1 MNLYNLTGQF
11 LNIQNMITDGVDPEV
26 IQDTLEAVEE
36 AIEQKALNT
45 AYIIKSIEGN
55 VETIKIE
62 EKRLAARRRTL
73 ENNAKNLYSF
83 LEQSLKAAE
92 MDEVKNET
100 LTLKFRTNAPS
111 LDIAEGAQIP
121 QMYYKSV
128 EPSLDRKQLLDAVK
142 KGIQIEGVTT
152 KRTKTLQI
160 K

>member
-62 EKRLAARRRTL
+62 EKRLAARRRAL
-73 ENNAKNLYSF
+73 ENNAK
-83 LEQSLKAAE
+83 K
-92 MDEVKNET
+92 
-100 LTLKFRTNAPS
+100 LTFILRT
-111 LDIAEGAQIP
+111 IF
-121 QMYYKSV
+121 KS
-128 EPSLDRKQLLDAVK
+128 
-142 KGIQIEGVTT
+142 G
-152 KRTKTLQI
+152 
-160 K
+160 

>member
-45 AYIIKSIEGN
+45 AYIIKFIEGN

-62 EKRLAARRRTL
+62 EKRLAARRRAL
-73 ENNAKNLYSF
+73 ENNAKNLRSF

-100 LTLKFRTNAPS
+100 LTLKFRNNAPS
-111 LDIAEGAQIP
+111 LDITEGAQIP
-121 QMYYKSV
+121 QMYYKTA